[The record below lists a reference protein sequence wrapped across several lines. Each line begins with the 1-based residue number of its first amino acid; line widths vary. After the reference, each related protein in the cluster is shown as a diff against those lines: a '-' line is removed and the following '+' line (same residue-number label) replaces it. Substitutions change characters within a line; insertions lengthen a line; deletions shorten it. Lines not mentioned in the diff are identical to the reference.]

1 VSAVLRDNPDE
12 PLLRRVKW
20 GNLFLHLGLIA
31 GSIIMLLPFWW
42 MLVSSLKLE
51 SEVFTFPPNL
61 LPYQDVFIPVT
72 GYEEPLQLFTVTM
85 PDGTQRE
92 LAQVRRRGREAEMV
106 DPANPTEIIM
116 VSIDGREPAR
126 QFKLEWRNYI
136 DAWNALPF
144 DRYYLNS
151 AVVATATTVIELLI
165 SSLAA
170 FAFARLR
177 FAGRNLLF
185 TLYLATL
192 MIPFPVLLIP
202 NFIMVTKY
210 LGWYDTYAALI
221 LPPAF
226 SAFSTFLLRQHYLN
240 LPLELDDA
248 ARIDGAGSF
257 RIWWNIIL
265 PMSGATLA
273 ALAIF
278 VFLGSWNSFL
288 WPLVVTNSAEMRTVP
303 IGLNSFQ
310 GEHGTRWSLLMAGA
324 VLAMTPVLIV
334 YILAQ
339 KWFIKGISL
348 TGIGGR

>member
-1 VSAVLRDNPDE
+1 MSAVMRDAPGE
-12 PLLRRVKW
+12 PLLRRIKW

-31 GSIIMLLPFWW
+31 GSVVMLLPFWW
-42 MLVSSLKLE
+42 MFITSLKPE
-51 SEVFTFPPNL
+51 DEVFTFPPNL
-61 LPYQDVFIPVT
+61 LPFQDVYVPVT
-72 GYEEPLQLFTVTM
+72 GYDEALQLFKVTFT
-85 PDGTQRE
+85 DGTIRE
-92 LAQVRRRGREAEMV
+92 LAQVRRRGAEAEMI

-116 VSIDGREPAR
+116 VNLDSRVAVR
-126 QFKLEWRNYI
+126 QLKFEWGNYP

-144 DRYYLNS
+144 DRYYFNS
-151 AVVATATTVIELLI
+151 AFVAACTTIIELLI
-165 SSLAA
+165 ASLAA
-170 FAFARLR
+170 FAFARLQ
-177 FAGRNLLF
+177 FAGRNTLF

-210 LGWYDTYAALI
+210 LNWYDTYWALI

-226 SAFSTFLLRQHYLN
+226 SAFSTFLLRQHYMN

-248 ARIDGAGSF
+248 ARIDGASAF
-257 RIWWNIIL
+257 RIWWNIVL
-265 PMSGATLA
+265 PMSFTIFA

-278 VFLGSWNSFL
+278 IFLGSWNSFL

-310 GEHGTRWSLLMAGA
+310 GEHGTRWNLLMAGA
-324 VLAMTPVLIV
+324 VVAMTPVLIV

>member
-1 VSAVLRDNPDE
+1 MSAVLRDNPDE
-12 PLLRRVKW
+12 PMLRRVKW

-31 GSIIMLLPFWW
+31 GSVIMLLPFWW

-85 PDGTQRE
+85 PDGTERE

-116 VSIDGREPAR
+116 VSIDGRVPAR
-126 QFKLEWRNYI
+126 QLKLQWSNYA

-192 MIPFPVLLIP
+192 MIPLPVLLIP

-248 ARIDGAGSF
+248 ARIDGASSF

-278 VFLGSWNSFL
+278 IFLGSWNSFL
-288 WPLVVTNSAEMRTVP
+288 WPLVVTHSADMRTVP

-310 GEHGTRWSLLMAGA
+310 SENGTRWSLLMAGG
-324 VLAMTPVLIV
+324 VVAMTPVLII

-339 KWFIKGISL
+339 NWFIKGISL